1 VVVARG
7 ERDVTMPLFYAILTG
22 QRNASR
28 AYAQLDVAIEPEA
41 GDTQV
46 TFRVFVNGTPLPN
59 APPVNTVNGFAK
71 SGNLFTGVP
80 NLTHALAEANV
91 PLTGVLPA
99 SGVLRQKVSGGANIL
114 LGVGPKEKA
123 ASMRVAL
130 AVSDI
135 MDGTTLLIANV
146 NTGADTAAEVIIGNI
161 SAGGRRIV
169 NNNLRAGTIWAVPL
183 EARDANS
190 HVLVR
195 SVGGEPLLV
204 QLAVDD
210 GKVDEATVFPS

>member
-1 VVVARG
+1 
-7 ERDVTMPLFYAILTG
+7 MPLFYAILTG
-22 QRNASR
+22 QRNAPR
-28 AYAQLDVAIEPEA
+28 AYAQLDVAVEPEA

-46 TFRVFVNGTPLPN
+46 TFRVFVNGAPLPN

-91 PLTGVLPA
+91 GLAGAAPA

-123 ASMRVAL
+123 ASTRVAL

-161 SAGGRRIV
+161 SAGVHRKLDEEWLSPEAPHEHVRV
-169 NNNLRAGTIWAVPL
+169 CVSCLECCCARATRDTAGSAAG
-183 EARDANS
+183 ARC
-190 HVLVR
+190 
-195 SVGGEPLLV
+195 
-204 QLAVDD
+204 
-210 GKVDEATVFPS
+210 

>member
-1 VVVARG
+1 
-7 ERDVTMPLFYAILTG
+7 MPLFYAILTG
-22 QRNASR
+22 QRNAAR

-46 TFRVFVNGTPLPN
+46 TFRVFVNGTPLP
-59 APPVNTVNGFAK
+59 ASTVMTVNGFAR

-91 PLTGVLPA
+91 PLTGVNPA
-99 SGVLRQKVSGGANIL
+99 SGVLRQEDSGGASAKIL

-123 ASMRVAL
+123 ASTRVAV
-130 AVSDI
+130 AISDI
-135 MDGTTLLIANV
+135 RDGTTLLIANV
-146 NTGADTAAEVIIGNI
+146 NSANTEADVIIGNL

-169 NNNLRAGTIWAVPL
+169 NNNFLALTIWAVPL

-190 HVLVR
+190 HVVVR
-195 SVGGEPLLV
+195 SIGGEPLLV

-210 GKVDEATVFPS
+210 GKVDEATVFPT